1 MAQSL
6 SALFSSPS
14 VLDARVLKMLCL
26 ISAVLCISLSSGA
39 PAPVDVASHLRQ
51 ARHAGS
57 REESS
62 KGTISCNISSDGVVR
77 VREGEDFFHISC
89 SLSGFQGNIKVVAT
103 EGTVVADQSDLR
115 PSTETRQLLVQYA
128 SQAESLQGRCLNVIS
143 DGLTTG
149 FCFDVAIIAKCKSI
163 SRAVDGERGLRAI
176 SSLAES
182 QYAGDSVLL
191 SCSHDHYMLGSSELR
206 CEESGQWSES
216 LPRCMPKTWNG
227 IRLNNTLIPSSGK
240 PYVIQA
246 AQTAQPTFVQCAAA
260 GVPNSELVVKL
271 FVNSVLTYNTRKPCG
286 TGPVCRAEAASTV
299 MLKAGDTLECKA
311 TRTVSMGQNGE
322 KAKEESH
329 LVVQVEGK

>member
-1 MAQSL
+1 M
-6 SALFSSPS
+6 
-14 VLDARVLKMLCL
+14 
-26 ISAVLCISLSSGA
+26 
-39 PAPVDVASHLRQ
+39 
-51 ARHAGS
+51 
-57 REESS
+57 
-62 KGTISCNISSDGVVR
+62 
-77 VREGEDFFHISC
+77 C
-89 SLSGFQGNIKVVAT
+89 SLPY
-103 EGTVVADQSDLR
+103 
-115 PSTETRQLLVQYA
+115 PSHACMCR
-128 SQAESLQGRCLNVIS
+128 
-143 DGLTTG
+143 
-149 FCFDVAIIAKCKSI
+149 IA
-163 SRAVDGERGLRAI
+163 
-176 SSLAES
+176 SLAS
-182 QYAGDSVLL
+182 MIWTTSYSDKYHLKQLPIANHSPICSLL
-191 SCSHDHYMLGSSELR
+191 CCYYIAAA
-206 CEESGQWSES
+206 
-216 LPRCMPKTWNG
+216 KTWNG